1 MPLLVGGVLCLVAIG
16 AGLAML
22 KPEPPGPQ
30 RKMQVSSARVSTMA
44 TGLQPQAPPS
54 ARNASPTPLLDAE
67 RWSQL
72 QKALEGH
79 PRPDAETA
87 RILDLLAYQRT
98 VQQFRDERQA
108 HPGTTTP
115 TLVALAREI
124 DAGLDKRLGRGEV
137 SGPEAQHIK
146 AGLLEVLQ
154 PDVGQRVDDLAA
166 WREAQLAARPPRT
179 DPRDSQ
185 LLQEQQALVA
195 RWRREAP
202 AGAAPDALVAQLEA
216 LRQRI
221 YASPSNHQDKQP

>member
-22 KPEPPGPQ
+22 KPQPAQ
-30 RKMQVSSARVSTMA
+30 RQAARLPATTMA
-44 TGLQPQAPPS
+44 TGLQATQAASAPS
-54 ARNASPTPLLDAE
+54 RPSPAPLLDAQ
-67 RWSQL
+67 RWDQL
-72 QKALEGH
+72 QKALAGH
-79 PRPDAETA
+79 PQPDAEAA
-87 RILDLLAYQRT
+87 RILELLAYQRT
-98 VQQFRDERQA
+98 VQQFRAERQA
-108 HPGTTTP
+108 HQGSPTP
-115 TLVALAREI
+115 TLLALAREI
-124 DAGLDKRLGRGEV
+124 DAGLDVRLARGEM
-137 SGPEAQHIK
+137 SGPEAQHVK

-154 PDVGQRVDDLAA
+154 PDASRRAGELAA
-166 WREAQLAARPPRT
+166 WREAQLAARPRQA

-221 YASPSNHQDKQP
+221 YASPSNHQEKQP

>member
-1 MPLLVGGVLCLVAIG
+1 V
-16 AGLAML
+16 
-22 KPEPPGPQ
+22 PPAATAPAT
-30 RKMQVSSARVSTMA
+30 ARA
-44 TGLQPQAPPS
+44 A
-54 ARNASPTPLLDAE
+54 APLLDAE
-67 RWSQL
+67 RWAQL
-72 QKALEGH
+72 QQALANH
-79 PRPDAETA
+79 PQPDIETA

-98 VQQFRDERQA
+98 VQQFRGERQS
-108 HPGTTTP
+108 HPGGPTP

-124 DAGLDKRLGRGEV
+124 DAGLDTRLARGEV

-154 PDVGQRVDDLAA
+154 PDASRRAGDLLA
-166 WREAQLAARPPRT
+166 WREAQQAARPRRA
-179 DPRDSQ
+179 DPRDTQ

-221 YASPSNHQDKQP
+221 YASPSTHQGQTP